1 MWGSSRFQAPEEY
14 RLGAAIDEVT
24 NVYTAGAFAF
34 ALFGGYGRT
43 PDSWQLGEGLF
54 AVAAK
59 AVEED
64 RSLRQQSLRQFREE
78 WDNALSGLYASGRP
92 GDTVL
97 GRCQG
102 IPGEPGPQEG
112 ERQMLRAH
120 GGRELPAGMRVRR
133 GRLGC
138 RDCCIQETG
147 KGLN

>member
-1 MWGSSRFQAPEEY
+1 MGRMWGSSRFQAPEEY

-43 PDSWQLGEGLF
+43 QDSWQLGEGLF

-78 WDNALSGLYASGRP
+78 WDSGLLEKERGE
-92 GDTVL
+92 DTN
-97 GRCQG
+97 
-102 IPGEPGPQEG
+102 EDK
-112 ERQMLRAH
+112 
-120 GGRELPAGMRVRR
+120 MR
-133 GRLGC
+133 
-138 RDCCIQETG
+138 I
-147 KGLN
+147 GLQ